1 CILSCKLGKVK
12 GIISIGTSRKNIKEY
27 SPNLRHGYQLI
38 LLIDHLLKHLQ
49 SSKKTIINKNTTNKL
64 IISRLDNYVYLF
76 ILLFQNIFFKE
87 LSILFFFSCTFKSC
101 YFFAIFIMNNCRRT
115 LYVKF
120 A

>member
-1 CILSCKLGKVK
+1 
-12 GIISIGTSRKNIKEY
+12 
-27 SPNLRHGYQLI
+27 LRHGYQLI

-49 SSKKTIINKNTTNKL
+49 SSKKTIINKNTSNKL
-64 IISRLDNYVYLF
+64 IIFKLVTCVYLF

-101 YFFAIFIMNNCRRT
+101 YFFAIFIMNNCRRP

-120 A
+120 AYGFFIFSCILLFIIYFLFFFYLYFLL